1 MYDKYSMQKL
11 FLAGIFCPLITGG
24 LSELGEELKV
34 CECYNPV
41 SETWMRLPDMHH
53 KRAYLGL
60 TTLEGSLYAVGEE
73 KIETSLE

>member
-1 MYDKYSMQKL
+1 M
-11 FLAGIFCPLITGG
+11 
-24 LSELGEELKV
+24 

-60 TTLEGSLYAVGEE
+60 TALEGSLYAVGEE

>member
-1 MYDKYSMQKL
+1 M
-11 FLAGIFCPLITGG
+11 
-24 LSELGEELKV
+24 

-41 SETWMRLPDMHH
+41 SETWVRLPDMHH
-53 KRAYLGL
+53 RRAYLGL